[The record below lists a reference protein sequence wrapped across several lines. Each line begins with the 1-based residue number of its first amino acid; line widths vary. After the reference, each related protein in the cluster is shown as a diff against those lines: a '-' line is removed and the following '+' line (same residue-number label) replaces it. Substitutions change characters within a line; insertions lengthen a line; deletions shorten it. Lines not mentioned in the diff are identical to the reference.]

1 MSKSTVKWSQSKGKK
16 WHSHTKPP
24 NVAEEV
30 AEPELDENGEEKPP
44 RPDPIETLARMHGE
58 LMAHLAK
65 PKTIIR
71 GPDGRAV
78 GVQ

>member
-1 MSKSTVKWSQSKGKK
+1 MALAYEAAERLELLKQQQ
-16 WHSHTKPP
+16 PQI
-24 NVAEEV
+24 VAEEV

-44 RPDPIETLARMHGE
+44 RPDPIETLAQMHGE